1 MQILFL
7 NNKFKIIL
15 LISILI
21 IVFYRSPYI
30 FLNGRFVA
38 EEGSFW
44 FRNAFIFGPIKGL
57 TQIFFG
63 SAYINIW
70 PNISSVFASL
80 VPLEYSPLVTVY
92 FAFVVQLYL
101 FIYII
106 FSQSDF
112 LITNF
117 DKLFLSL
124 IVLLSPPMVPAVW
137 LNTLTSQVYFTILSI
152 LIFFQK
158 DNVNNF
164 FTKSSPVIL
173 LISGLSSMPTCI
185 LSPFFIYK
193 YFKNKNRSNFYNSI
207 AITFSTVCQSFVY
220 IYVKINSLELAGIQ
234 LRYNISLEK
243 ISNYTYNVL
252 IKSFLGRDLTQTL
265 FYKFLNF
272 INLYIL
278 SFFIIILMLFF
289 FKFIFKKIRKDKTLL
304 SLVLFF
310 LIQTCLAIYAAKLDQ
325 VQSRYAVIPGVLLIF
340 IIYRIFQISFGALKF
355 FTFSLIMLSLITGSY
370 EYKLNNKY
378 SHYLTCINCPDWKT
392 EVAKWKKDPT
402 YALKIWTYP
411 GKTMYLHPKLYTHA
425 HLGYP

>member
-1 MQILFL
+1 M
-7 NNKFKIIL
+7 
-15 LISILI
+15 
-21 IVFYRSPYI
+21 
-30 FLNGRFVA
+30 
-38 EEGSFW
+38 
-44 FRNAFIFGPIKGL
+44 
-57 TQIFFG
+57 
-63 SAYINIW
+63 
-70 PNISSVFASL
+70 
-80 VPLEYSPLVTVY
+80 TVY

-220 IYVKINSLELAGIQ
+220 IYVKINSLELAGSQ